1 MCKNNIKEINCE
13 NGNMN
18 CDYDRKFWQ
27 LKRADEILKRIN
39 TTKQINA
46 ESKGFIEKMEN
57 EIKKKY

>member
-1 MCKNNIKEINCE
+1 
-13 NGNMN
+13 MN